1 MLQPWTTLIG
11 NFRESSRKVLKFDI
25 WLFIY
30 LLHVSIVW
38 DEPRSVAFNLY
49 CHNSMP
55 TFAFWPSEI
64 FLVTNSAYF
73 VFPFVWHLLCIDTAL
88 VEIFVDGNARIFC
101 IDAALMEISANGTL
115 NNFVLTQPLWKC
127 LLVARATILY
137 QYRHYEKILLMA
149 RPAIL
154 Y

>member
-1 MLQPWTTLIG
+1 MLQLWTTLIG

-55 TFAFWPSEI
+55 TFAFRPSEI
-64 FLVTNSAYF
+64 FLVNNNVYF
-73 VFPFVWHLLCIDTAL
+73 VFPFVWH
-88 VEIFVDGNARIFC
+88 IFC
-101 IDAALMEISANGTL
+101 IDAALMEISANGTS
-115 NNFVLTQPLWKC
+115 NYFVLTQRLWKY
-127 LLVARATILY
+127 LFMARATILY
-137 QYRHYEKILLMA
+137 QHRSYGNLC
-149 RPAIL
+149 
-154 Y
+154 